1 MKKRTK
7 MLTLAVSVVMV
18 LVCIVGGTLAW
29 LTAESD
35 EVVNTFTSSDIEIEL
50 RETKG
55 GKRHEFKMVPG
66 HTIDKDPVVTVTD
79 SSEDCYLFVKLE
91 KSNNFDEFLTYK
103 MAEGWTELTE
113 GNGVYYRIVRRADEV
128 KSFSVLK
135 DDQVVVEDE
144 VTAEM
149 MGALTD
155 ATRPTL
161 TVTAY
166 ASQLYKNNTEKF
178 TPVEAWRNVN
188 PAAAGN

>member
-7 MLTLAVSVVMV
+7 MLTLAVSVVLV

-35 EVVNTFTSSDIEIEL
+35 DVVNTFTSSDIEIEL
-50 RETKG
+50 KETKG
-55 GKRHEFKMVPG
+55 GERHEFKMVPG

-91 KSNNFDEFLTYK
+91 KSNNFDEFLKYK
-103 MAEGWTELTE
+103 MAEGWTALTE
-113 GNGVYYRIVRRADEV
+113 GSGVYYRIVRADDV

-135 DDQVVVEDE
+135 GNQVVVEGD

-166 ASQLYKNNTEKF
+166 ASQLYKNNTEEF
-178 TPVEAWRNVN
+178 TPVEAWGNVN

>member
-7 MLTLAVSVVMV
+7 MLTLAVSVVLV

-29 LTAESD
+29 LTAESGK
-35 EVVNTFTSSDIEIEL
+35 VVNTFTSSNIEVRLE
-50 RETKG
+50 ETTG
-55 GKRHEFKMVPG
+55 TEYKMVPG
-66 HTIDKDPVVTVTD
+66 YTITKDPIVTVTD
-79 SSEDCYLFVKLE
+79 GSEDCYLFVKLE
-91 KSNNFDEFLTYK
+91 KSNNFDGFLTYK

-113 GNGVYYRIVRRADEV
+113 GSGVYYRIVRADDV

-135 DDQVVVEDE
+135 GNQVVVKDD

-166 ASQLYKNNTEKF
+166 ASQLYKNNTEEF
-178 TPVEAWRNVN
+178 TPVEAWGNVN
-188 PAAAGN
+188 PDAAGN

>member
-7 MLTLAVSVVMV
+7 MLTLAVSVVLV

-29 LTAESD
+29 LTAESGK
-35 EVVNTFTSSDIEIEL
+35 VVNTFTSSNIEVRLE
-50 RETKG
+50 ETTG
-55 GKRHEFKMVPG
+55 TEYKMVPG
-66 HTIDKDPVVTVTD
+66 YTITKDPIVTVTD
-79 SSEDCYLFVKLE
+79 GSEDCYLFVKLE

-103 MAEGWTELTE
+103 MAEGWTALTE
-113 GNGVYYRIVRRADEV
+113 GNGVYYRIVRRTDKV

-188 PAAAGN
+188 PDAAGN